1 METND
6 KSIVLVQCTVES
18 ITLEKAWELW
28 NSPAHIVHWNFASP
42 DWHTPRAEVDL
53 SVGGKFLSRFEAKD
67 GSVGFDLIGF
77 YDEIDHLKLIK
88 SHLEDGRKVEVTFS
102 SSNIFDEGLS
112 ATTVV
117 ITQQFEA
124 ELDNTPERQQEG
136 WQCIMDNF
144 KSYAESL

>member
-6 KSIVLVQCTVES
+6 KSIVLVQCTVA

-28 NSPAHIVHWNFASP
+28 NAPAHIVHWNFASS

-67 GSVGFDLIGF
+67 GSIGFDLIGF
-77 YDEIDHLKLIK
+77 YDEIDHLKFIK

-102 SSNIFDEGLS
+102 NNAEEEEGLS
-112 ATTVV
+112 AATV